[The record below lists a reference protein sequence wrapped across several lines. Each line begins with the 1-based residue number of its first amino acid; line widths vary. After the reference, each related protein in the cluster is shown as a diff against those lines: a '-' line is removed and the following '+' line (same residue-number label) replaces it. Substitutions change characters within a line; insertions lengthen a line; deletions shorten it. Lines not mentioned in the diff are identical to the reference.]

1 MTLYAHDE
9 AAIRAFFTYVFGMR
23 CIDAMRMMTCIDV
36 EACKGI
42 SFEELAFDEMIKVR
56 DLRQL
61 LSQHFAKSP
70 CFMHESEEC
79 FNHRVLQ
86 REKSNHRVF
95 VAKDGEKVI
104 AFIEIADEAENFVT
118 EVSDVKNICGTND
131 RI

>member
-1 MTLYAHDE
+1 MGALYAHDE
-9 AAIRAFFTYVFGMR
+9 AAIRAFFTYGFGMR

-56 DLRQL
+56 DLRKL

-86 REKSNHRVF
+86 REKVT
-95 VAKDGEKVI
+95 
-104 AFIEIADEAENFVT
+104 IEFLVQKMARR
-118 EVSDVKNICGTND
+118 GLLL
-131 RI
+131 